1 MKFVC
6 DNRDLVSVMNIV
18 MKAVSGR
25 ATMPIL
31 ECVLIDAEDG
41 IIKLTSNNLELA
53 ISSVLQGTVKKPGRI
68 CVDAK
73 LLNEIARKVPAGDVV
88 LDADESTFN
97 VTIKCGKSKFNI
109 PGKSAE
115 DFISLPNLSDS
126 DVSFSISQPVFGGL
140 VQKTAFCAAKN
151 DKNVMM
157 TGECVVIENDKM
169 KFVAL
174 DGHRVAIKELQLD
187 RSFGEWKAIIP
198 VNSISEVSKLLSKN
212 MEDKINF
219 SLNGRHAI
227 FQFDNT
233 IITIRLIEGD
243 YFNYERIFG
252 SDPCTIVNV
261 YAPEFLQC
269 LSRMSVLVREGDKK
283 PIICEIEGDI
293 MHVSVNSNLGY
304 TEEDIEIKK
313 TGKDLKIGFNPR
325 FLAESVSAIDDDEI
339 EIRFI
344 NSVSPV
350 ILTKDGEDYTYV
362 VLPVNI

>member
-1 MKFVC
+1 
-6 DNRDLVSVMNIV
+6 
-18 MKAVSGR
+18 
-25 ATMPIL
+25 
-31 ECVLIDAEDG
+31 
-41 IIKLTSNNLELA
+41 
-53 ISSVLQGTVKKPGRI
+53 
-68 CVDAK
+68 
-73 LLNEIARKVPAGDVV
+73 
-88 LDADESTFN
+88 
-97 VTIKCGKSKFNI
+97 
-109 PGKSAE
+109 
-115 DFISLPNLSDS
+115 
-126 DVSFSISQPVFGGL
+126 
-140 VQKTAFCAAKN
+140 
-151 DKNVMM
+151 
-157 TGECVVIENDKM
+157 
-169 KFVAL
+169 
-174 DGHRVAIKELQLD
+174 
-187 RSFGEWKAIIP
+187 
-198 VNSISEVSKLLSKN
+198 

-243 YFNYERIFG
+243 YFNYDRIFG
-252 SDPCTIVNV
+252 SDPCTVVNV

-283 PIICEIEGDI
+283 PIICEIEDDI